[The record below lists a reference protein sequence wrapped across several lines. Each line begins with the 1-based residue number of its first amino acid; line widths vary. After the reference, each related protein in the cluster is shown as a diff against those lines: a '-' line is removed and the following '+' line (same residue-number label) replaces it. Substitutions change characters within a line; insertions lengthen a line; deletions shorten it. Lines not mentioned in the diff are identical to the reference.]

1 MTDPK
6 LGFELGVLSLGNTAF
21 EGANSSYLLGL
32 DSESTTTLVD
42 TAVATEETR
51 ADLKSALDRYG
62 LSFSEIDQILLTHYH
77 ADHVGLAGEIQAES
91 GCPVFVH
98 EADAALVGSD
108 PSARTAQSERLRRVI
123 GAWGMPND
131 KREELLSF
139 LESSEGIAGKRPDLT
154 TFAGSATF
162 DVGPVEL
169 ETVHMPGHTA
179 GLTGYAF
186 EGPNGEELFSGDAL
200 LPYYTPNVGGADVRV
215 EGALEAY
222 LETLVAII
230 DRGYARAWPGHRGPI
245 IDPGGR
251 AADIVVH
258 HQERTERVLSVL
270 DSGPATPWEVSAEL
284 FGSLSSIHILHGPG
298 EAFAHLEHLESAG
311 IVSSDGGVFER
322 VVADPDLSS
331 LFPDVSAAL

>member
-91 GCPVFVH
+91 DCPVYVH
-98 EADAALVGSD
+98 EADAPLVERE
-108 PSARTAQSERLRRVI
+108 PSAISARNDRLERVI
-123 GAWGMPND
+123 DEWGMPMEKQD
-131 KREELLSF
+131 ELLTF
-139 LESSEGIAGKRPDLT
+139 LNSRSNVSDTPPEVEAITAGE
-154 TFAGSATF
+154 TF
-162 DVGPVEL
+162 DLGCVEL
-169 ETVHMPGHTA
+169 EAVHMPGHTA
-179 GLTGYAF
+179 GLVGYEF
-186 EGPNGEELFSGDAL
+186 EGASGTELFSGDAL

-222 LETLVAII
+222 LQTLAAVTE
-230 DRGYARAWPGHRGPI
+230 RGYTRAWPGHRGPI
-245 IDPGGR
+245 IDPAGR
-251 AADIVVH
+251 AADIVIH
-258 HQERTERVLSVL
+258 HRERTERVLSVL
-270 DSGPATPWEVSAEL
+270 ESGPATPWEVSAEL

-298 EAFAHLEHLESAG
+298 EAFAHLEHLAEAG
-311 IVSSDGGVFER
+311 VVTRDGRTFGQR
-322 VVADPDLSS
+322 DPDPDLEA
-331 LFPDVSAAL
+331 LFPDVSSAL